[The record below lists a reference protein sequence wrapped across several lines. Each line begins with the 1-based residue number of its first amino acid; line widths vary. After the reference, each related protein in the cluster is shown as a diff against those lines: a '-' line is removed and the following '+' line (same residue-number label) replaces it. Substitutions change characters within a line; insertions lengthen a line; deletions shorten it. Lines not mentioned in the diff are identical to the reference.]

1 MRLIPLIT
9 QPVTAVACP
18 DPDSNEKTVTAD
30 DCSACQH
37 NKGFSLD
44 ENSFRCEW
52 EGYSNRKY
60 PLGALHPKD
69 KEKK

>member
-1 MRLIPLIT
+1 MRLIPLLT
-9 QPVTAVACP
+9 QPITVVGCP

-30 DCSACQH
+30 DCSRCPH

-44 ENSFRCEW
+44 DNSFRCEW
-52 EGYSNRKY
+52 EGRSNRKY